1 MANTHYVFNPTALSG
16 GSFFVEIEGLAEL
29 QQDLGLLKDKSKY
42 IVRGALN
49 ETAKDVKKMLVDECA
64 KAYRLDNKIRKSHV
78 EKTLDISK
86 ATVGYLE
93 AWVVS
98 EGTVNELYDFTV
110 SPRAY
115 YPSSVH
121 GTTPKSGRRAGIK
134 RSNGLTNIRLSGNH
148 DAYKAFVVQYGS
160 GHQTIVQRIPGSMHE
175 VSVKSKKTGK
185 IGTQHR
191 ESIKNLYTSSIP
203 KMLEGKDVYGI
214 VEPQIEDIILT
225 HAQNYINKILSKEI

>member
-1 MANTHYVFNPTALSG
+1 MAKYTQYVFNPTALSG

-49 ETAKDVKKMLVDECA
+49 ETAKDVKKMLVDECS

-98 EGTVNELYDFTV
+98 EGATNELFDFSV
-110 SPRAY
+110 SPRSYIPGSA
-115 YPSSVH
+115 
-121 GTTPKSGRRAGIK
+121 GGKIPKGGRRASIK
-134 RSNGLTNIRLSGNH
+134 RANGMTNLTHPGSG
-148 DAYKAFVVQYGS
+148 YKAFVVKFAS
-160 GHQTIVQRIPGSMHE
+160 GHVSIATRQAGAGPKNHE
-175 VSVKSKKTGK
+175 TL
-185 IGTQHR
+185 
-191 ESIKNLYTSSIP
+191 KNLRTSSIP